1 MNETAD
7 ISTPL
12 LCMERLSKRYD
23 SRTALDNVSL
33 ALPRGRVVGLL
44 GRNGAGKTTLLN
56 LAGGLLLPTEGE
68 CRIFGKRAVELETAE
83 LEKVGLVQQSGTCLE
98 WLTVEQQLGFTASF
112 YPRWDRE
119 LEKRLLDLLELD
131 SSRKILELS
140 TGDAQKL
147 GIMLGVCHRPSLL
160 LLDEPMSA
168 LDPIIRG
175 RLLEALLE
183 RLREDGCTIV
193 ISSHILSDIEKIIDW
208 VLCLGGGRL
217 TVDAAFDEL
226 QESYAE
232 WSLVSKGAALPGRF
246 GESFVIDQQ
255 VSGRCGRLLVRG
267 APVSPESF
275 AADLGAEISV
285 RPLNLE
291 EMFPYLDREDA
302 KR

>member
-1 MNETAD
+1 MNATIEDSA
-7 ISTPL
+7 PL
-12 LCMERLSKRYD
+12 LHLERLSKRYD
-23 SRTALDNVSL
+23 SRLALDEVSFS
-33 ALPRGRVVGLL
+33 LPAGHVVGLL

-56 LAGGLLLPTEGE
+56 LAGGLSLPTAGE
-68 CRIFGKRAVELETAE
+68 CRILGKRAAELDTAE
-83 LEKVGLVQQSGTCLE
+83 LEKVGLVQQNGTCLE

-112 YPRWDRE
+112 YPRWDRG

-140 TGDAQKL
+140 AGDAQKL

-208 VLCLGGGRL
+208 VLCLDSGKL
-217 TVDAAFDEL
+217 TVDASFDEL

-232 WSLVSKGAALPGRF
+232 WSLVAKGVYLPDRF
-246 GESFVIDQQ
+246 AEPFVIDQQ
-255 VSGRCGRLLVRG
+255 VSGRCGRLLVRS
-267 APVSPESF
+267 ASVSPESF
-275 AADLGAEISV
+275 AAAVGAEVSV

-291 EMFPYLDREDA
+291 EMFPYLGRGDA
-302 KR
+302 KK